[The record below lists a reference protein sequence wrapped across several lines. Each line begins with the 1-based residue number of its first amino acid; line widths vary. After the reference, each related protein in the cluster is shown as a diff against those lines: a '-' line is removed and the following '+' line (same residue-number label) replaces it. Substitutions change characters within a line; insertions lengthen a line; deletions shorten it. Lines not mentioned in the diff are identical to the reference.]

1 MNKSVAE
8 KRVNVTPSSTE
19 GHFIVGAKQVV
30 NLDNVNETFL
40 VEGKATLETK
50 NHTTLEVAAEKSL
63 ITCQVVYNPF
73 SRMFSKS
80 QD

>member
-1 MNKSVAE
+1 MKTE
-8 KRVNVTPSSTE
+8 TKTRVNVAPSSTE
-19 GHFIVGAKQVV
+19 GHFIVDAKQVV

-50 NHTTLEVAAEKSL
+50 NHTTLEVEAEKSL

-73 SRMFSKS
+73 AKMFSKS
-80 QD
+80 RD

>member
-1 MNKSVAE
+1 MNTETRQNVA
-8 KRVNVTPSSTE
+8 PSSTE
-19 GHFIVGAKQVV
+19 GHFIVGAEQVI

-50 NHTTLEVAAEKSL
+50 NHTTLEVKSAKSL
-63 ITCQVVYNPF
+63 ITCQQVYNPF

-80 QD
+80 RD